1 MGKVD
6 ENQLH
11 LHQQQIRGVRSRTI
25 LCDTCSVGLC
35 RIGREFNLK
44 CVVLLIFGLSVL
56 LPAIF
61 WVLPIRS
68 QTGFDA
74 KYAIKISAKV
84 QASFRLQKSISE
96 LLPHIGRLEY
106 DIYGEIGVPDTKVA
120 ILSMHRAAIYNWTN
134 VVFGVLSDPIDVPI
148 NPVSLSVLR
157 SSLIELFLQQSN
169 LTLTNST
176 FGQPS
181 LFEILKFPGELTVI
195 PDQSASIW
203 QISQILFNFTLNN
216 SISEIKENLAELK
229 EQLKWGLHL
238 RAYENV
244 YVQITNRNGSTRDP
258 PVTVQAAVMSELGS
272 LLPKRLKQLAQT
284 ITGSPANNLGLSN
297 SVFGKVKEISLSSYL
312 NRTIRATPPIPSP
325 APAPGQNDYGDHSFS
340 PSPNLSPSPAP
351 SPDFQHHLPP
361 CFNCDASSPS
371 DDNPYSPCP
380 ENDPHDSLPPISSSP
395 APSLGGTHSPRPS
408 PRCGSAIPPSPS
420 PTSNSNPTAPSA
432 FPPRSPSSY
441 PPPVD
446 PSPQL
451 SPNASPLPAVSYGS
465 SPRQEKENA
474 KRLASPQ
481 IASPSISTSL
491 SSFAIGPSFKE
502 IWLLGFC
509 GLLIFHLL

>member
-6 ENQLH
+6 KNQLP
-11 LHQQQIRGVRSRTI
+11 LHQQQIQEARSRTI
-25 LCDTCSVGLC
+25 LCDRCSVGLC

-61 WVLPIRS
+61 WVLPLRS
-68 QTGFDA
+68 RTGFDA

-84 QASFRLQKSISE
+84 QASFRLQKPVSE
-96 LLPHIGRLEY
+96 LLPHIGKLEY

-120 ILSMHRAAIYNWTN
+120 ILSIHQAATYNCTN

-181 LFEILKFPGELTVI
+181 SFEILKFPGGLTVI

-203 QISQILFNFTLNN
+203 QISQILFNFTLHN
-216 SISEIKENLAELK
+216 SICEIKENLAELNN
-229 EQLKWGLHL
+229 QLKLGLHL
-238 RAYENV
+238 RPYENV
-244 YVQITNRNGSTRDP
+244 YVQVTNRNGSTRDP

-272 LLPKRLKQLAQT
+272 LLPQRLKQLAQT

-312 NRTIRATPPIPSP
+312 NRTIRATTPTPSP
-325 APAPGQNDYGDHSFS
+325 APAPGQTDYGDHSFP

-351 SPDFQHHLPP
+351 SPDFQHHLP
-361 CFNCDASSPS
+361 S
-371 DDNPYSPCP
+371 DDNPYSPSP

-395 APSLGGTHSPRPS
+395 APSWAGTHSPRPS

-420 PTSNSNPTAPSA
+420 LTSNSNPTAPSA
-432 FPPRSPSSY
+432 FPPCAPSSY
-441 PPPVD
+441 PPLVG
-446 PSPQL
+446 PSLQL
-451 SPNASPLPAVSYGS
+451 SPNVSPLPAVSYGS
-465 SPRQEKENA
+465 SPRREKENA
-474 KRLASPQ
+474 KKAGVSTNCLAFNLT
-481 IASPSISTSL
+481 ISVM
-491 SSFAIGPSFKE
+491 
-502 IWLLGFC
+502 
-509 GLLIFHLL
+509 